1 MRKRKEY
8 RVAHESFLKIVQ
20 DIREGPEPRS
30 PPATMLCEIESL
42 GRSISAKPNVVTF
55 GVNYD
60 GVFTREAQSF
70 MHRLAK
76 IKYPAV
82 EGCQNYLVT
91 RANWIDHWVKAI
103 QSGLVNT
110 LARGMA
116 QSYTDLAAQH
126 AIARVET
133 CRPLSPPPVPQ
144 GVPRFTSRG
153 IAHQTKEAFPEY
165 LQPEVTFI
173 DGSDQVEMVD
183 TDASP
188 AISSVSS
195 RFQGT
200 GGLSEHQRRTLLATR
215 PRGPLTRLQS
225 GQIVRETEEY
235 EFVQES
241 DVSQADI
248 RSVELVRLNDE
259 SETDD
264 PRFPADDSTDQETSQ
279 SLVPHS
285 QNTDPDSS
293 IAVSSQS
300 IIPRSLE
307 LRRGSPELDPKCGD
321 LVVVFIRHQGRGR
334 KRRLVTSMGVV
345 VEVDSRN
352 PLRVKTDRCP
362 NKFHEVL
369 DIKRRSTS
377 MISNDTHSSS
387 EDSISQPY

>member
-1 MRKRKEY
+1 
-8 RVAHESFLKIVQ
+8 
-20 DIREGPEPRS
+20 
-30 PPATMLCEIESL
+30 ML
-42 GRSISAKPNVVTF
+42 
-55 GVNYD
+55 
-60 GVFTREAQSF
+60 
-70 MHRLAK
+70 M
-76 IKYPAV
+76 
-82 EGCQNYLVT
+82 
-91 RANWIDHWVKAI
+91 
-103 QSGLVNT
+103 
-110 LARGMA
+110 
-116 QSYTDLAAQH
+116 
-126 AIARVET
+126 
-133 CRPLSPPPVPQ
+133 
-144 GVPRFTSRG
+144 
-153 IAHQTKEAFPEY
+153 
-165 LQPEVTFI
+165 
-173 DGSDQVEMVD
+173 
-183 TDASP
+183 
-188 AISSVSS
+188 
-195 RFQGT
+195 
-200 GGLSEHQRRTLLATR
+200 
-215 PRGPLTRLQS
+215 
-225 GQIVRETEEY
+225 
-235 EFVQES
+235 QES

-248 RSVELVRLNDE
+248 RPIELVRLNDE

-264 PRFPADDSTDQETSQ
+264 PRFPADDSMDQETSQ

-345 VEVDSRN
+345 VEVDSCN

>member
-1 MRKRKEY
+1 
-8 RVAHESFLKIVQ
+8 
-20 DIREGPEPRS
+20 
-30 PPATMLCEIESL
+30 
-42 GRSISAKPNVVTF
+42 
-55 GVNYD
+55 
-60 GVFTREAQSF
+60 
-70 MHRLAK
+70 
-76 IKYPAV
+76 
-82 EGCQNYLVT
+82 
-91 RANWIDHWVKAI
+91 
-103 QSGLVNT
+103 
-110 LARGMA
+110 MA

-153 IAHQTKEAFPEY
+153 IAHQTKEDFPEY
-165 LQPEVTFI
+165 RQPEVTFI

-183 TDASP
+183 TDGSS

-195 RFQGT
+195 RSQGS
-200 GGLSEHQRRTLLATR
+200 GGLSEHRWRTLLATP

-241 DVSQADI
+241 DVNQADI
-248 RSVELVRLNDE
+248 RPIELVRLNVE

-264 PRFPADDSTDQETSQ
+264 PRFPADDSMDQETSQ

-300 IIPRSLE
+300 ILPRSLE

-334 KRRLVTSMGVV
+334 NRRPVTSMGVV
-345 VEVDSRN
+345 VEVDSCN

-377 MISNDTHSSS
+377 MISNDTLSSS